1 MARTKQTARKGTG
14 GKYPKAKF
22 GDQADADDEHSDA
35 EPEPEPGTSEDTQQ
49 TKQTD
54 PNVYIAPRPRPKP
67 KVKKGAEK
75 RKGLPP
81 VKRMT
86 IEQKIRSEQK
96 KTDTCCSK
104 RYFQR

>member
-1 MARTKQTARKGTG
+1 MARTKQTACMGTG

-22 GDQADADDEHSDA
+22 GDQGDADDEHS
-35 EPEPEPGTSEDTQQ
+35 EEEPEPGTSEDTQQ
-49 TKQTD
+49 TKTKQTD
-54 PNVYIAPRPRPKP
+54 PNVYIAPRPKPKP

-75 RKGLPP
+75 RKSLPP

-86 IEQKIRSEQK
+86 LEQKIWREQK
-96 KTDTCCSK
+96 RTDTCCSK

>member
-1 MARTKQTARKGTG
+1 MARTKHTARKGTG

-22 GDQADADDEHSDA
+22 GDQGDADDKHS
-35 EPEPEPGTSEDTQQ
+35 EEEPEPGTSEDTQQ

-54 PNVYIAPRPRPKP
+54 PNVYIVPRPKPKP
-67 KVKKGAEK
+67 KVKKGVEK
-75 RKGLPP
+75 RKSLPP
-81 VKRMT
+81 VKWMT
-86 IEQKIRSEQK
+86 LEQKIRCEQK